1 MRVNLLFETRAPS
14 WLESPDP
21 AWDDRSA
28 DLELEHI
35 LNAMSRG
42 DPLIRNVC
50 RQVLDNPLQNESDI
64 LYRQE
69 ILQDCLAKPEL
80 IRKLYEICRN
90 AAARRKK
97 AWYRLDSPY
106 MSTVYTGAS
115 TLLGIYME
123 ALVEIRRTAENVN
136 FASEG
141 LQNLSRLL
149 SQELSDAYLEEL
161 RGLRPDIANRKEM
174 LISARFGP
182 FLQGV
187 SYVRRRPNQKTFH
200 LPWKRVPS
208 SFLPVRGTEEL
219 VDLSHRQDRAINEVA
234 NTMAQASDNVEA
246 FTRQLQMEL
255 AFYVGA
261 MNLHE
266 RMKELELPVSVP
278 VPCSGNTRCWRGLY
292 DGSLALL
299 TRGAVTANTLSS
311 RDRPLYLI
319 TGANQGGKTTFL
331 RSVGQCQL
339 MAQGGLFVFAEEC
352 QFPIRTQL
360 YTHFKREE
368 DPEMT
373 SGRLDEELDRMSGIT
388 DRLRPG
394 GMVLSNESF
403 SSTNDPEGSRIFEQI
418 TLAFLERKIE
428 LFSVTHLMNYAARF
442 AGEKYTLC
450 LRAQRTESGERTF
463 RLEPGKPLITAYGED
478 IYRRIFCPGG
488 TEAADPAEATED
500 NTTESS

>member
-1 MRVNLLFETRAPS
+1 MRVNLLFETCSPS
-14 WLESPDP
+14 WLEAPDP
-21 AWDDRSA
+21 EWDDRTA

-50 RQVLDNPLQNESDI
+50 RQVLDQPLQKEADI

-80 IRKLYEICRN
+80 IRSLYQICRN
-90 AAARRKK
+90 AGIQRKN

-106 MSTVYTGAS
+106 MSTVYSGAV
-115 TLLGIYME
+115 TLLDIYME
-123 ALVEIRRTAENVN
+123 ALTELRRTVETAE
-136 FASEG
+136 FFSRG
-141 LQNLSRLL
+141 LCSLSRMLR
-149 SQELSDAYLEEL
+149 QELSEEYLEEL
-161 RGLRPDIANRKEM
+161 RALRPDIANKKEM

-187 SYVRRRPNQKTFH
+187 SYVRRRPNPKSFH

-208 SFLPVRGTEEL
+208 SLLPVRGTEEL
-219 VDLSHRQDRAINEVA
+219 VDLTHRQDRAINDVA
-234 NTMAQASDNVEA
+234 NAMAQASDNVEA

-261 MNLHE
+261 MNLYE
-266 RMKELELPVSVP
+266 RMKELQLPVSFP
-278 VPCSGNTRCWRGLY
+278 VPCPGNTRLWRGLY

-299 TRGAVTANTLSS
+299 TGGKVTANTLSS
-311 RDRPLYLI
+311 RDKSLYLI

-339 MAQGGLFVFAEEC
+339 MAQSGLFVFAEVC
-352 QFPIRTQL
+352 RFPLRTQL
-360 YTHFKREE
+360 FTHFKREE
-368 DPEMT
+368 DQEMN
-373 SGRLDEELDRMSGIT
+373 SGRLDEELDRMSGIV

-403 SSTNDPEGSRIFEQI
+403 ASTNDPEGSRIFEQI
-418 TLAFLERKIE
+418 TRAFLQRNVE
-428 LFSVTHLMNYAARF
+428 LFSVSHLMNYAAKF
-442 AGEKYTLC
+442 AGEDYTLC
-450 LRAQRTESGERTF
+450 LRAQRTESGKRTF
-463 RLEPGKPLITAYGED
+463 RLEPGKPLVTAYGED
-478 IYRRIFCPGG
+478 IYRKVFPPDDTALSPI
-488 TEAADPAEATED
+488 
-500 NTTESS
+500 